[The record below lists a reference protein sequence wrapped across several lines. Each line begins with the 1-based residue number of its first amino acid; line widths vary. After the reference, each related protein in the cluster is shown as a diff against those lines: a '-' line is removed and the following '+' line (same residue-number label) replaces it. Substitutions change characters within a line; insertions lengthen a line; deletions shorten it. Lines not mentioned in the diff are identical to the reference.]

1 MELSMNLACTAVSLL
16 VIAPMPW
23 VADWLWGLPLIAVTV
38 TFHVFGLLLVDQRI
52 ARIQHNVVEHYG
64 YAVVFMVII
73 GATAMLAALLHG
85 IEGAMWAAAYRIV
98 GALPDYRDAVLY
110 SLGAM
115 TTYGHSELI
124 LEKQWRLMGDLEALD
139 GMLLFGLTTAFLFGI
154 IQRARELRSKH

>member
-1 MELSMNLACTAVSLL
+1 MELSMNLDFALSLP
-16 VIAPMPW
+16 VITPAPW

-38 TFHVFGLLLVDQRI
+38 TIHVFGLLLIDKRI
-52 ARIQHNVVEHYG
+52 AGIQRNVVEHYG
-64 YAVVFMVII
+64 YAVVFMLII
-73 GATAMLAALLHG
+73 GGTAILAAVLHG

-98 GALPDYRDAVLY
+98 GALPDYRDSVLY

-115 TTYGHSELI
+115 TTYGHSEMI

-154 IQRARELRSKH
+154 IQRARDLRSKH